1 MVSKGDSKS
10 FSVGSNP
17 TEATMATIFK
27 HNNEVYQCVN
37 LKKKLK
43 RLRIDESDIEILF
56 ESELSQSELEK
67 KYLELT
73 QTNED
78 VNDNDNVKLYH
89 FINPKTKETITSIY
103 PTLEG
108 LGKYGEGFELMSK

>member
-1 MVSKGDSKS
+1 
-10 FSVGSNP
+10 
-17 TEATMATIFK
+17 MATIFK

-56 ESELSQSELEK
+56 EGELSQSELEK

-73 QTNED
+73 QVNED
-78 VNDNDNVKLYH
+78 DNVDDNDIKLYY
-89 FINPKTKETITSIY
+89 FLNPKTGYSIMSIY
-103 PTLEG
+103 PTLDNLKDIENIEE
-108 LGKYGEGFELMSK
+108 YERV